1 MPRPI
6 QPLFLVLPLVL
17 AACGKPQVSVQAEL
31 TGAAS
36 SAATPIADLPVR
48 LIPYDRDAIL
58 DSLTRAAGEPE
69 PVLPVDLDGLRDS
82 LSAAQVAWRA
92 EEARL
97 HAIEDT
103 IPTLVIPVGAE
114 PAARERMLL
123 RTRRLDQEQREVKQR
138 LAVLQARIAAF
149 SRAIGGAVDSV
160 RVARQRWS
168 ETVLKDFDRI
178 AEEKIRAAGRTGAVD
193 TTGHSGTAL
202 LRVDEGRWWVYARYA
217 LPDAELYWNVPVEV
231 TGKTTRVLLSDA
243 NAERRPLF

>member
-1 MPRPI
+1 MQRPF

-17 AACGKPQVSVQAEL
+17 AACGKPQVTVQAEL
-31 TGAAS
+31 ARTGS
-36 SAATPIADLPVR
+36 DAATPIADLPVR

-58 DSLTRAAGEPE
+58 DSLTKAANEPE
-69 PVLPVDLDGLRDS
+69 PALPSDLDVVRDS
-82 LSAAQVAWRA
+82 LAAAQVAWRA

-103 IPTLVIPVGAE
+103 IPTLVIPVGAD
-114 PAARERMLL
+114 PAVREAMLV

-138 LAVLQARIAAF
+138 LGVLQARIAAY
-149 SRAIGGAVDSV
+149 SRAIGTAVDSV

-193 TTGHSGTAL
+193 TTSRSGAAL
-202 LRVDEGRWWVYARYA
+202 LRVEEGRWWVYARYA
-217 LPDAELYWNVPVEV
+217 LPDAELYWNLPVEV
-231 TGKTTRVLLSDA
+231 TGETTRVLLNDA
-243 NAERRPLF
+243 NAEKRPLF